1 MNPRLTWAVCLV
13 LVLTGFLAF
22 VFYLD
27 RYPGPYFDDCVYNQ
41 PAVRA
46 HDGLSF
52 AWPMADAAPYGQT
65 LWAYHSP
72 FFPHMQVL
80 TFRLLGVSTFACRI
94 PQYLAAFLSIL
105 LLSGILIRFGC
116 PRSAMLAAGF
126 WLGDRSLVEVLYGR
140 MDGIALLFLAGALGT
155 FAKWLSTGNGWALFW
170 SGLLTGTAV
179 GFHPVAI
186 VFVAGIG
193 TAALVL
199 SPGGVLRSLAGYV
212 AGLAIPAA
220 ASLAFVAPHFG
231 EALQQFRWHAH
242 LAKRA
247 DWISNAWN
255 FIVVLR
261 WSRYWAM
268 ALMAVTLFFL
278 LPALA
283 SIGVRYRSSDS
294 RPHALIFS
302 SSVFALCGCA
312 ALFSISHLPYYLI
325 YFSIWPMVAVLVILE
340 TNGLPGKFRK
350 PALAALA
357 LLAVAWL
364 PSAAWNVLRWREAQ
378 IFYPMLDA
386 SVFVERVRAAVA
398 SGASFKVSPEYFI
411 LARLLGHDLV
421 YPPLAQATE
430 LPSADWLVLSDTD
443 LKRLG
448 GAHAPGLS
456 DRALAYSG
464 PLYGSERISGV
475 VTVLGPA
482 REPPK

>member
-1 MNPRLTWAVCLV
+1 MNPRLAWAVCLV
-13 LVLTGFLAF
+13 LVLIGFFSF

-52 AWPMADAAPYGQT
+52 AWPMADAAPYGKT

-94 PQYLAAFLSIL
+94 PQYVAAFLSIL

-116 PRSAMLAAGF
+116 LWSAMLAAVF

-140 MDGIALLFLAGALGT
+140 MDGIALLFLVGALGT
-155 FAKWLSTGNGWALFW
+155 FTKWLSTGSGPALFW
-170 SGLLTGTAV
+170 TGLLTGTAV
-179 GFHPVAI
+179 GFHPV
-186 VFVAGIG
+186 VVMFVAGIG
-193 TAALVL
+193 AAVLVL
-199 SPGGVLRSLAGYV
+199 APGGALRSLVSYV
-212 AGLAIPAA
+212 TGLAIPAA
-220 ASLAFVAPHFG
+220 ASLAFVAPHFR
-231 EALQQFRWHAH
+231 EALQQFLWHGH

-247 DWISNAWN
+247 DWVTNAWN
-255 FIVVLR
+255 LIVVLR
-261 WSRYWAM
+261 WSRYWAL

-283 SIGVRYRSSDS
+283 SIGVRSRSTAW
-294 RPHALIFS
+294 RPHALIVS
-302 SSVFALCGCA
+302 SSIFALCGCV

-325 YFSIWPMVAVLVILE
+325 YFSIWPVAALLVSLE
-340 TNGLPGKFRK
+340 TNGLPEKFRK
-350 PALAALA
+350 PALAALV
-357 LLAVAWL
+357 LLVVAWL
-364 PSAAWNVLRWREAQ
+364 PSAAWNALRWREAH

-386 SVFVERVRAAVA
+386 GVFVERVRAAVA
-398 SGASFKVSPEYFI
+398 PGAPFKVSPEYFI
-411 LARLLGHDLV
+411 LARPLGHELV
-421 YPPLAQATE
+421 YPPLAQAPE

-456 DRALAYSG
+456 DRALVYSG

-475 VTVLGPA
+475 MTVLAPVGV
-482 REPPK
+482 PK